1 MLHDYNCKIRVINVH
16 IYVLLC
22 LFGFNQTARN
32 DEHSMLNYY
41 CLLVFLVQLISY
53 YLVPYLGKKRY
64 PLHISIK
71 TRCEEQ

>member
-1 MLHDYNCKIRVINVH
+1 MITIAKLESLTYTNMFSFVCLGSIR
-16 IYVLLC
+16 
-22 LFGFNQTARN
+22 QARN